1 VNNVEIQPIT
11 NVGRDFVPSEYLPEG
26 QDEYYLRNQQT
37 SRTPG
42 HWRALT
48 SAEINRLITHNNTSE
63 NWNDV
68 LVTDPFD
75 PDLVKNSE
83 FFGLVRIGCIRRVAL
98 QYHDLQVP
106 AGITNSVIIAC
117 DIGDDVALH
126 NVHYMAHYIIGNS
139 CILTNIDEMHTTNH
153 AKFGNGIV
161 KQGEAEDLR
170 VWLDL
175 MNERGSR
182 RVIPFDGMIPADAYI
197 WAKYRDDSLLQA
209 QLLRI
214 TQAQFDARRGFYGTV
229 GDQCVIK
236 NSRVIK
242 DVKVGK
248 HAYIKG
254 ANKLKNL
261 TIHSSPEEPTQVGE
275 GVELVNGIVGAGC
288 HIFYGCKA
296 VRFILS
302 SQSSLKYGARL
313 INSFLGA
320 NSTISCCEV
329 LNNLIFPA
337 HEQHHNNSFLIA
349 GLIMGQSNMAAGATI
364 GSNHN
369 SRANDN
375 EIQAGRGFWPG
386 LCTSVKHS
394 SRFAS
399 FVLLAQANYTA
410 ELDISLPFA
419 LVSNNPVQDRL
430 EVLPAYWWLY
440 NMYALTRNT
449 WKFHTRD
456 TRKFK
461 LQKIEFDC
469 LAPDTVEE
477 IIRARCLLETWVAR
491 AELRAQGE
499 TQPAPSAA
507 SDELRQRGQQ
517 LLTQEQARVDGWEI
531 LAEHMEKSRR
541 DVLILKPS
549 AAYQAYGEMLHYY
562 AVKSL
567 LSYMTEQPDATL
579 SSMAQDLDGA
589 QQRKWINVGGQLM
602 TEGDVDQLR
611 RDIGAGTLNSWQEIH
626 ARYTTLWQAYT
637 QTKQKHAWAV
647 LRELYGPDPLSLEQ
661 WQAALD
667 TALHIQGYIEEQ
679 VYVTRKKDFE
689 NPYRQVTY
697 RNRAEM
703 DAALGTMEDDSFIQ
717 LVREQG
723 AVFGQ
728 TISEV
733 RARG

>member
-1 VNNVEIQPIT
+1 MDQVEILPIST
-11 NVGRDFVPSEYLPEG
+11 VGRDFVPAAYLPEG

-37 SRTPG
+37 SRPPA
-42 HWRALT
+42 HWRPLRQD
-48 SAEINRLITHNNTSE
+48 EIKRLEGLNNTAD
-63 NWNDV
+63 NWHDV
-68 LVTDPFD
+68 HVADPFD
-75 PDLVKNSE
+75 PGLIKNSE
-83 FFGLVRIGCIRRVAL
+83 FFGLVRIGCIRPVAL
-98 QYHDLQVP
+98 QHHDLQVP
-106 AGITNSVIIAC
+106 AGITNSVIVAC

-126 NVHYMAHYIIGNS
+126 NVHYLAHYIIGNC

-161 KQGEAEDLR
+161 KQGEAEGVR

-175 MNERGSR
+175 MNESGSR
-182 RVIPFDGMIPADAYI
+182 RVVPFDGMIPADAYI
-197 WAKYRDDSLLQA
+197 WAKYRDDAALQA

-236 NSRVIK
+236 NARIIK
-242 DVKVGK
+242 DVKLGS
-248 HAYIKG
+248 HAYVKG

-261 TIHSSPEEPTQVGE
+261 TIHSAPDERTQIGE

-296 VRFILS
+296 VRFVLS
-302 SQSSLKYGARL
+302 SHSSLKYGARL

-369 SRANDN
+369 SRSNDN

-399 FVLLAQANYTA
+399 FALLAQASYTA
-410 ELDISLPFA
+410 ELDIPLPFA
-419 LVSNNPVQDRL
+419 LVNNNPAQDRL

-456 TRKFK
+456 KRKFK
-461 LQKIEFDC
+461 QQNIEFEA

-477 IIRARCLLETWVAR
+477 ILQARGLLETWVAQ
-491 AELRAQGE
+491 AELRDQVE
-499 TQPAPSAA
+499 APPPA
-507 SDELRQRGQQ
+507 SDELRRRGQQ
-517 LLTQEQARVDGWEI
+517 LLTQEASRVAGWQVLGEQ
-531 LAEHMEKSRR
+531 MERSRR
-541 DVLILKPS
+541 EVLILKPV
-549 AAYQAYGEMLHYY
+549 AAYQAYGQMLRDY
-562 AVKSL
+562 AVKTL
-567 LSYMTEQPDATL
+567 LSYMTEHPEATF
-579 SSMAQDLDGA
+579 SSMAQALEGA
-589 QQRKWINVGGQLM
+589 HERRWTNVGGQLM
-602 TEGDVDQLR
+602 REGDVDQLR
-611 RDIGAGTLNSWQEIH
+611 RDIRAGILDSWDQIH
-626 ARYTTLWQAYT
+626 ARYNELWQVYGRA
-637 QTKQKHAWAV
+637 KQMHAWAV
-647 LRELYGPDPLSLEQ
+647 IKKLHGSASLSVDQ

-667 TALHIQGYIEEQ
+667 TAVHIQEHIEGQ
-679 VYVTRKKDFE
+679 VYATREKDFE
-689 NPYRQVTY
+689 NPYCKVTY
-697 RNRAEM
+697 RNQAEM
-703 DAALGTMEDDSFIQ
+703 DAALGRAEDDGFVK
-717 LVREQG
+717 LVREQS
-723 AVFGQ
+723 ATFRQ
-728 TISEV
+728 TVAEV
-733 RARG
+733 RART